1 VTKLIYIFQKEYQ
14 DSASELGLKNFERIA
29 KEGRKYGVSLT
40 VISQRPSEVNRTVLS
55 QCNNFIALRLSNAED
70 QSVIKRLLPDNLM
83 GLTDV
88 LPILDIG
95 EALVVG
101 DASLL
106 PTRVLISEP
115 SIKPDSATIK
125 FWGKW
130 SDENSEQD
138 IKNAVIGLRKQ
149 SKN

>member
-1 VTKLIYIFQKEYQ
+1 M
-14 DSASELGLKNFERIA
+14 
-29 KEGRKYGVSLT
+29 
-40 VISQRPSEVNRTVLS
+40 NRTVLS

-70 QSVIKRLLPDNLM
+70 QAVIKKLLPDNLS

-106 PTRVLISEP
+106 PTRVIIDEP
-115 SIKPDSATIK
+115 KIKPESATIK
-125 FWGKW
+125 FWQEW
-130 SDENSEQD
+130 SNDKAKQD
-138 IKNAVIGLRKQ
+138 IATAVTGLRKQ
-149 SKN
+149 SKA